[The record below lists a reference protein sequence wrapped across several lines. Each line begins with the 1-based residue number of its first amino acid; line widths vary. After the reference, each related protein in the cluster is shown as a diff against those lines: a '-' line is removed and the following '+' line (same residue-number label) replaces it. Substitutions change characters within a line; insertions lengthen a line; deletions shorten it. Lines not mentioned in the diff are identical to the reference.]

1 MVKWKKS
8 VRNESP
14 RSKAAQRLATA
25 GAVLALAAVAGAALF
40 YIGNKDSITLKE
52 TVLVS
57 SMGDNQEYFGK
68 TRLRYQEKT
77 GQAVLENQGRTLLLN
92 GAPVYRME
100 SGGLVLSTKMLYLN
114 YTTDMIG
121 RVNHFA
127 QVSEAEGI
135 ASIVSGGRKEH
146 QFNGGCLYD
155 GDDTY
160 IFLEPV
166 TVTWGEERLRLSPLS
181 YIAVF
186 NRQGFYYYSA
196 EDRQAAYVS
205 SEEETVQAAAEN
217 GDYTLDL
224 SNDIA
229 DMEDGRSFLLPPDPE
244 AFEVLQ

>member
-1 MVKWKKS
+1 MIKWKKR
-8 VRNESP
+8 VRSDAP
-14 RSKAAQRLATA
+14 RSKAAQRLVTA
-25 GAVLALAAVAGAALF
+25 GAAIALAAVAGAALF
-40 YIGNKDSITLKE
+40 YIGNKDSITLRE

-57 SMGDNQEYFGK
+57 IMGDKQEYFEK
-68 TRLRYQEKT
+68 TRLRYQEET
-77 GQAVLENQGRTLLLN
+77 GQVSLENQGRTLLLN

-114 YTTDMIG
+114 YATNVIG

-127 QVSEAEGI
+127 QVSEAGGI
-135 ASIVSGGRKEH
+135 ASIISGGRKEH

-155 GDDTY
+155 GDNTY

-166 TVTWGEERLRLSPLS
+166 TIVWGEDRLTLSPLS

-196 EDRQAAYVS
+196 ADRQAAYVS
-205 SEEETVQAAAEN
+205 SGEEMVKAAAGN
-217 GDYTLDL
+217 GDYTLNL